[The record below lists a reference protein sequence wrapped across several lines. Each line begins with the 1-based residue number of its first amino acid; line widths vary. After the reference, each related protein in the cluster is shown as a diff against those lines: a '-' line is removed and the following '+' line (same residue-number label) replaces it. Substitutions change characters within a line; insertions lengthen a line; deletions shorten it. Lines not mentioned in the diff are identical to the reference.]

1 MYRHHQ
7 FSGDPHPGNSLLM
20 DDGRMAFI
28 DFGLFKRI
36 PAQAAELELEHQRL
50 GIARDGD
57 GLIAQL
63 NRAGWIQDVS
73 RYTAEGIL
81 SQFDDLTWWY
91 TRDEEVALTPEI
103 ATEVFI
109 EMGDMRSKHFQQMR
123 HETLPPD
130 HLFGRRLETLTLAV
144 MSQLR
149 ARGNWHRT
157 AREWIYGDP
166 PTTELG
172 RQEAEFYARA
182 AV

>member
-1 MYRHHQ
+1 
-7 FSGDPHPGNSLLM
+7 
-20 DDGRMAFI
+20 
-28 DFGLFKRI
+28 
-36 PAQAAELELEHQRL
+36 

-63 NRAGWIQDVS
+63 NRAGWIQDPS

-91 TRDEEVALTPEI
+91 TLDEEVALTPEI

-166 PTTELG
+166 PATDLG

-182 AV
+182 AA

>member
-1 MYRHHQ
+1 MAQNEEYIIEILLD
-7 FSGDPHPGNSLLM
+7 SSLITRSQLE
-20 DDGRMAFI
+20 RA
-28 DFGLFKRI
+28 R
-36 PAQAAELELEHQRL
+36 AEKKPEQTIIE
-50 GIARDGD
+50 A
-57 GLIAQL
+57 LI
-63 NRAGWIQDVS
+63 
-73 RYTAEGIL
+73 AEGIL